1 MHNYASLVLWIYI
14 VLLFVG
20 GLMGFLKAGSKISLL
35 TSACFAAILILC
47 NVDLIFKKDIA
58 DTLAMVVLVFLLVF
72 FTFRLSKSKKFM
84 PNGMMAVM
92 TLAALVLRNIRW
104 R

>member
-1 MHNYASLVLWIYI
+1 MNYATLVLWIYI

-20 GLMGFLKAGSKISLL
+20 GLIGYLKAGSKISLIM
-35 TSACFAAILILC
+35 SASFAGILILC
-47 NVDLIFKKDIA
+47 NIGIIFQRNVAEI
-58 DTLAMVVLVFLLVF
+58 VLVFLLVF
-72 FTFRLSKSKKFM
+72 FAYRLTKSKKFM
-84 PNGMMAVM
+84 PNGMMSVL